1 VAQSSAPGQ
10 FSVILRAIADDCVF
24 CRIVQ
29 GKEPASFVY
38 EDQLVVAFMDHQP
51 ITRGHLLV
59 VPRRHAMLMHEVDQ
73 LSAAQTWQV
82 TARMSEALRSSGL
95 PCEGVNVFVA
105 DGEAAFQ
112 DVPHFHVHVIPR
124 FPGDGFSLEF
134 PPGYGE
140 PVRRSELDAVAATL
154 RSAVG

>member
-1 VAQSSAPGQ
+1 
-10 FSVILRAIADDCVF
+10 
-24 CRIVQ
+24 
-29 GKEPASFVY
+29 VY
-38 EDQLVVAFMDHQP
+38 QDQLVVAFMDIQP

-59 VPRRHAMLMHEVDQ
+59 VPRKHAVLMHEVDN

-82 TARMSEALRSSGL
+82 VSRMAEALRLSGL

-124 FPGDGFSLEF
+124 FSGDGFSLEF

-140 PVRRSELDAVAATL
+140 PVGRPELEAVAATI
-154 RSAVG
+154 RGAATG

>member
-1 VAQSSAPGQ
+1 MAGS
-10 FSVILRAIADDCVF
+10 
-24 CRIVQ
+24 
-29 GKEPASFVY
+29 EPASFVY
-38 EDQLVVAFMDHQP
+38 QDQLVVAFMDIQP

-59 VPRRHAMLMHEVDQ
+59 VPRKHAVLMHEVDQ

-82 TARMSEALRSSGL
+82 AARLAEALRRSGL

-124 FPGDGFSLEF
+124 FTGDGFSLEF
-134 PPGYGE
+134 PPGFGE
-140 PVRRSELDAVAATL
+140 PVGRPELEAVAAAIRT
-154 RSAVG
+154 AAG

>member
-1 VAQSSAPGQ
+1 
-10 FSVILRAIADDCVF
+10 
-24 CRIVQ
+24 
-29 GKEPASFVY
+29 
-38 EDQLVVAFMDHQP
+38 MDIQP

-59 VPRRHAMLMHEVDQ
+59 VPRKHAVLMHEVDN

-82 TARMSEALRSSGL
+82 VARLAEALRRSGL

-124 FPGDGFSLEF
+124 YTGDGFSLEF
-134 PPGYGE
+134 PPGYGQ
-140 PVRRSELDAVAATL
+140 PVGRPELEAVAATI
-154 RSAVG
+154 RAAAG

>member
-1 VAQSSAPGQ
+1 VAGS
-10 FSVILRAIADDCVF
+10 
-24 CRIVQ
+24 
-29 GKEPASFVY
+29 EPASFVY
-38 EDQLVVAFMDHQP
+38 QDQLVVAFMDIQP

-59 VPRRHAMLMHEVDQ
+59 VPRKHAVLMHEVDQ

-82 TARMSEALRSSGL
+82 AARLAEALRRSGL

-124 FPGDGFSLEF
+124 FTGDGFSLEF
-134 PPGYGE
+134 PPGFGE
-140 PVRRSELDAVAATL
+140 PVGRPELEAVAAAIRT
-154 RSAVG
+154 AAG